1 MSAVILQFPHP
12 KRAEAKA
19 MIDRIEE
26 SLGNAPRSEYPPGLM
41 DKAVRSLPTA
51 AREPVLQHGESRL
64 YRMAEIV
71 AERAQ
76 RQGIPCTVEDALASC
91 RSALAQMREDWRA
104 TETPLDREL
113 LAKARAAIAALP
125 PRRPEP

>member
-1 MSAVILQFPHP
+1 MTATIH
-12 KRAEAKA
+12 
-19 MIDRIEE
+19 
-26 SLGNAPRSEYPPGLM
+26 Y
-41 DKAVRSLPTA
+41 LPTA
-51 AREPVLQHGESRL
+51 ARAPVLQHREVRL

-76 RQGIPCTVEDALASC
+76 RQGIPCTVGDALASC

-104 TETPLDREL
+104 TETPHDREL

-125 PRRPEP
+125 PRRPRP